1 MRPGLSPII
10 KETDVV
16 INGGVMNVTAEL
28 DAMRSELSG
37 CSLVAFTDLSSQLV
51 LCASAASKPVQ
62 EELNA
67 LSEAANLA
75 LDGAFAEGAAP
86 LWSEGGEAPAET
98 AVLLTGAEVRV
109 FLRSPG
115 KPNEALVCVCAP
127 DAELDTVVDSARS
140 TLNRILAES

>member
-1 MRPGLSPII
+1 MII
-10 KETDVV
+10 
-16 INGGVMNVTAEL
+16 GGVMNVAAEL
-28 DAMRSELSG
+28 EEMRSGLAG

-67 LSEAANLA
+67 LSEAANMA

-86 LWSEGGEAPAET
+86 LWADGGDVPAET

-109 FLRSPG
+109 FLRSPA

-127 DAELDTVVDSARS
+127 DTELDAVVDTGRL
-140 TLNRILAES
+140 TLDRILAHD

>member
-1 MRPGLSPII
+1 
-10 KETDVV
+10 
-16 INGGVMNVTAEL
+16 MNVAAEL
-28 DAMRSELSG
+28 DEMRSGISG

-51 LCASAASKPVQ
+51 LCTSAATKPVQ

-67 LSEAANLA
+67 LSLAANIA

-86 LWSEGGEAPAET
+86 LWAEDTEAPAET
-98 AVLLTGAEVRV
+98 AVLMTGAEVRV

-127 DAELDTVVDSARS
+127 DTELDTVVDSARS
-140 TLNRILAES
+140 TLDRILAQG

>member
-1 MRPGLSPII
+1 MEI
-10 KETDVV
+10 
-16 INGGVMNVTAEL
+16 GGVMNVAAEL
-28 DAMRSELSG
+28 DAMRSEISG

-67 LSEAANLA
+67 LSRAANLA

-86 LWSEGGEAPAET
+86 LWADGGKTAPET
-98 AVLLTGAEVRV
+98 AVLMTGAEVRV

-127 DAELDTVVDSARS
+127 DIELDAVVDSGRS
-140 TLNRILAES
+140 TLGRILAQD

>member
-1 MRPGLSPII
+1 
-10 KETDVV
+10 
-16 INGGVMNVTAEL
+16 MNVAAEL

-37 CSLVAFTDLSSQLV
+37 CSLVAFTDLSSRLV
-51 LCASAASKPVQ
+51 LCTSAVSKPVQ

-86 LWSEGGEAPAET
+86 LWSQTGDVPAET
-98 AVLLTGAEVRV
+98 AVLMTGAEVRV
-109 FLRSPG
+109 FLRSPA

-127 DAELDTVVDSARS
+127 DAELEAIVDSGRS
-140 TLNRILAES
+140 TLDRILAQD